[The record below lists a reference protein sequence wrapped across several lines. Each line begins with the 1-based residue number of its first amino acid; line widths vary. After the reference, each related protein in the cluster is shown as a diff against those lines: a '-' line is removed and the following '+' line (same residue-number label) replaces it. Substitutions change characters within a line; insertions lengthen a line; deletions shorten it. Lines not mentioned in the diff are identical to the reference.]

1 MAKPGPP
8 RKPNLTVVKEGNP
21 GHRTQEDLARGL
33 KLKPGVPAEPDWS
46 TVFVAR
52 AVVVPRR
59 RANELPAELERRER
73 RQLER
78 RVARDE
84 AKLAARWASEVWRK
98 AVRILDTAGVLS
110 DIDWLVLE
118 DLAITAVRIR
128 QAERDVSMFGLR
140 QEGERGWQRNGSIT
154 TATQYRTHFRWLA
167 GELGLSP
174 VARDGLA
181 APADPG
187 GAGNGEAEGTG
198 TGDFDV

>member
-1 MAKPGPP
+1 MGKPGPA
-8 RKPNLTVVKEGNP
+8 RKPNLVVVKEGNP

-33 KLKPGVPAEPDWS
+33 KLKPGVPDEPKWAE
-46 TVFVAR
+46 VFVPR
-52 AVVVPRR
+52 AVLVPRR
-59 RANELPAELERRER
+59 RAQETPAEVERRER

-98 AVRILDTAGVLS
+98 ATRILDAAGVLS
-110 DIDWLVLE
+110 DVDWLVLE
-118 DLAITAVRIR
+118 DLAVTAVRIR
-128 QAERDVSMFGLR
+128 QAERDVSMHGLR

-167 GELGLSP
+167 GELGLTP
-174 VARDGLA
+174 AARDGLA

-187 GAGNGEAEGTG
+187 GAGDGEEEGA
-198 TGDFDV
+198 GDFDV